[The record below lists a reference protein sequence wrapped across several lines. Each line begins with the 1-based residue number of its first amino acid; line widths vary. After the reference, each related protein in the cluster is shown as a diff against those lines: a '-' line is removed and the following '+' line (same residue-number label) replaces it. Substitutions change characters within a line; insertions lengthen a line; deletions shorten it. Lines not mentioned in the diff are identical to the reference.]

1 MKWLRTLILR
11 TSILRISIL
20 LILMGSTVAFAAE
33 HGRMIRES
41 TIFLSPDAKS
51 SKLAKIERGREIVV
65 LDHSQDWIHVEA
77 ILTEPKQQ
85 DEDDDT
91 DSDERQRIVTGWILD
106 KGIVL
111 QSTPDGDKI
120 LFGEAS
126 DSEDEA
132 SERNARNGAAQ
143 DALHLYYGVF
153 DLFPQSQLAG
163 EGLFRAADIRWQL
176 DKADVMRLP
185 SAKEQDPHL
194 RNQINEDLMHQVL
207 KKFPGT
213 KWADMAAFRMIDNK
227 LCGDWQGTAKCPEK
241 ESEIYEKYVADHPQ
255 SPRAAEALYDAA
267 WRQAAMI
274 GIFKGDED
282 MKKSDQAKARAIDIA
297 QKVAMQYPQSD
308 YASRAETLLFLV
320 QHDVSTWGSD
330 PD

>member
-1 MKWLRTLILR
+1 MKWLWTLIL
-11 TSILRISIL
+11 
-20 LILMGSTVAFAAE
+20 LMCSTVAFAAE
-33 HGRMIRES
+33 HGRMIREA
-41 TIFLSPDAKS
+41 TIYLSPDLQS

-65 LDHSQDWIHVEA
+65 LDRSQNWVHVEA
-77 ILTEPKQQ
+77 ILIEAKQQ
-85 DEDDDT
+85 DQDDDT
-91 DSDERQRIVTGWILD
+91 DSDERHRIVTGWIQD

-120 LFGEAS
+120 LLGEAI

-132 SERNARNGAAQ
+132 SERNGRNGAAQ

-153 DLFPQSQLAG
+153 DLFPQSPLAG

-194 RNQINEDLMHQVL
+194 RNQIDEDLMHQVI

-255 SPRAAEALYDAA
+255 SPKAAEALYDAA

-274 GIFKGDED
+274 GIYKGDED
-282 MKKSDQAKARAIDIA
+282 MKKSDQAKARATDLA
-297 QKVAMQYPQSD
+297 QKVATTYPQSD
-308 YASRAETLLFLV
+308 YAARAKTLLFLV